1 MFAVPMGENEK
12 RNTTNFVKY
21 TGLGFQMLATI
32 GICAF
37 AGYKIDE
44 YRDSEKLI
52 FTALLGLLGV
62 VASLYQVVRQLN
74 SKE

>member
-32 GICAF
+32 GIFAF

-62 VASLYQVVRQLN
+62 VASLYQVGRQLN